1 MSSTYTPDWNLA
13 TIPDEIFA
21 SEVGRRRVAKRITQ
35 VPGTGRPKKP
45 ANCPK
50 CQAPCEST
58 TAAREHC
65 RRSTAAAREKA
76 IA

>member
-1 MSSTYTPDWNLA
+1 MSLPDRSLNYMPAWNLA

-50 CQAPCEST
+50 CQAMCEST
-58 TAAREHC
+58 VAAREHC
-65 RRSTAAAREKA
+65 RKPRSAQ
-76 IA
+76 